1 MAGEIYL
8 SNLSG
13 QFDYQAI
20 LDKYEQLKLE
30 QVNLIQSKELK
41 VQQAKSAFKS
51 YASMLEEFKNSFE
64 AIADGTF
71 FDQKKITVS
80 NEQIASVSVVDDT
93 AVEPTQLDFTVTSL
107 AKNDVWLSQAGVA
120 STSDTVATTDGT
132 LTIQVGDTSVDVNYT
147 ADDTLSTIAQKIND
161 SDAGVT
167 ASVFFDG
174 TNYRLLVSSQ
184 NSGTESA
191 ISFSDNGDLLDN
203 LALGDDYAD
212 SHVQTAQNAIIDIYG
227 TKVESQN
234 NSFENVIDG
243 VNITVYETSNEP
255 VHISI
260 EQDKE
265 TVAQKIEDLFSLYN
279 SLVDYEK
286 EKSGQDGELSGD
298 FTMHSI
304 RSTIFNTFTPF
315 MEQGLISVDH
325 TNGHISLDGS
335 KLDFL
340 IESEP
345 DALKNMISEV
355 NDSLTPYLDSL
366 FDTDGLINEKDKNY
380 DRQIQKYEDNIDST
394 VERLNLEM
402 ERLKK
407 QFIHLDG
414 LMAQLNDV
422 KLRVASLLPA
432 NQQQ

>member
-30 QVNLIQSKELK
+30 QVNLIQSKEFK

-64 AIADGTF
+64 EIADGTF
-71 FDQKKITVS
+71 FDQKKIAIS
-80 NEQIASVSVVDDT
+80 NDQTASVSIIDDT
-93 AVEPTQLDFTVTSL
+93 LVEPTQLDFTVTAL

-120 STSDTVATTDGT
+120 STSDAVATTDGT

-161 SDAGVT
+161 ADAGVT
-167 ASVFFDG
+167 ASLFFDG

-191 ISFSDNGDLLDN
+191 ISFLDSGDLLDN
-203 LALGDDYAD
+203 LALGDNYAD
-212 SHVQTAQNAIIDIYG
+212 SHVQTAQNATIDIYG
-227 TKVESQN
+227 TTVESQS
-234 NSFENVIDG
+234 NSFENLING
-243 VNITVYETSNEP
+243 VNITVYETSLDP

-265 TVAQKIEDLFSLYN
+265 AIVQKIEDLFSLYN

-325 TNGHISLDGS
+325 TNGHISLDKS
-335 KLDFL
+335 KLDSL
-340 IESEP
+340 IDSDP
-345 DALKNMISEV
+345 DVLKSMIADV

-380 DRQIQKYEDNIDST
+380 DRQIQKYEDSIDAT

-422 KLRVASLLPA
+422 KLRIASLLPA
-432 NQQQ
+432 DQQQ

>member
-13 QFDYQAI
+13 QFDYKQI

-30 QVNLIQSKELK
+30 QINLIQSKELK

-51 YASMLEEFKNSFE
+51 YAGMLKEFKSSFE

-71 FDQKKITVS
+71 FDQKKVTVS
-80 NEQIASVSVVDDT
+80 NEQIASVSVVNDS
-93 AVEPTQLDFTVTSL
+93 AVEPTQLDFTVTAL
-107 AKNDVWLSQAGVA
+107 AKNDVWLSQEGVA
-120 STSDTVATTDGT
+120 STSDSVATTDGT
-132 LTIQVGDTSVDVNYT
+132 LTIKVGDVSVDIDYT
-147 ADDTLSTIAQKIND
+147 ADDSLSTIAQKIND
-161 SDAGVT
+161 ADAGAT
-167 ASVFFDG
+167 ASIFFDG
-174 TNYRLLVSSQ
+174 SNYRLLVSSQ

-191 ISFSDNGDLLDN
+191 ISFSDSGDLLDN
-203 LALGDDYAD
+203 LALGDDYTD
-212 SHVQTAQNAIIDIYG
+212 SHVQTAQNATIDIYG
-227 TKVESQN
+227 TTVESQS

-243 VNITVYETSNEP
+243 VNITVYETRSEP

-260 EQDKE
+260 EQDKDAI
-265 TVAQKIEDLFSLYN
+265 AQKIEDLFSLYN

-304 RSTIFNTFTPF
+304 RSKIFNTFTPF

-325 TNGHISLDGS
+325 TNGHVSLDRS
-335 KLDFL
+335 KLDSL
-340 IESEP
+340 IDSDP
-345 DALKNMISEV
+345 DALKSMVSDV
-355 NDSLTPYLDSL
+355 NDDLAPYLDYL
-366 FDTDGLINEKDKNY
+366 FDTDGLVNTKEKNY
-380 DRQIQKYEDNIDST
+380 DRQIQKYEDSIYST
-394 VERLNLEM
+394 AKRLNLEM

-432 NQQQ
+432 EQQQ

>member
-147 ADDTLSTIAQKIND
+147 ADDTLSTIVQKIND

>member
-30 QVNLIQSKELK
+30 QINLIQSKELK

-51 YASMLEEFKNSFE
+51 YASMLEDFKNSFE
-64 AIADGTF
+64 AIADGAF
-71 FDQKKITVS
+71 FDQKKITLS
-80 NEQIASVSVVDDT
+80 NEQIASVSVVNDS
-93 AVEPTQLDFTVTSL
+93 AVEPTQLDFTVTAL
-107 AKNDVWLSQAGVA
+107 AKNDVWLSQEGVA
-120 STSDTVATTDGT
+120 STSDSVATTDGT
-132 LTIQVGDTSVDVNYT
+132 LTIQVGEASVDIDYT
-147 ADDTLSTIAQKIND
+147 ADDSLSTIAQKIND
-161 SDAGVT
+161 ADAGVT
-167 ASVFFDG
+167 ASIFFDG
-174 TNYRLLVSSQ
+174 SNYRLLVSSQ

-191 ISFSDNGDLLDN
+191 ISFSDSGDLLDN
-203 LALGDDYAD
+203 LALGDDYTD
-212 SHVQTAQNAIIDIYG
+212 SHVQTAQNATIDIYG
-227 TKVESQN
+227 TTVESQN

-243 VNITVYETSNEP
+243 VNITVYETSSEP

-260 EQDKE
+260 EQDKDAI
-265 TVAQKIEDLFSLYN
+265 AQKIEDLFSLYN

-304 RSTIFNTFTPF
+304 RSKIFNTFTPF

-325 TNGHISLDGS
+325 TNGHVSLDRS
-335 KLDFL
+335 KLDSL
-340 IESEP
+340 IDSDP
-345 DALKNMISEV
+345 DALKNMISDV
-355 NDSLTPYLDSL
+355 NDDLTPYLDYL
-366 FDTDGLINEKDKNY
+366 FDTDGLVNTKEKNY
-380 DRQIQKYEDNIDST
+380 DRQIQKYEDNIYST
-394 VERLNLEM
+394 AKRLNLEM

-432 NQQQ
+432 EQQQ

>member
-13 QFDYQAI
+13 QFDYKQI

-30 QVNLIQSKELK
+30 QINLIQSKELK

-51 YASMLEEFKNSFE
+51 YASMLEDFKNSFE
-64 AIADGTF
+64 AIADGAF
-71 FDQKKITVS
+71 FDQKKITLS
-80 NEQIASVSVVDDT
+80 NEQIASVSVVNDS
-93 AVEPTQLDFTVTSL
+93 AVEPTQLDFTVTAL
-107 AKNDVWLSQAGVA
+107 AKNDVWLSQEGVA
-120 STSDTVATTDGT
+120 STSDSVATTDGT
-132 LTIQVGDTSVDVNYT
+132 LTIQVGEASVDIDYN
-147 ADDTLSTIAQKIND
+147 ADDSLSTIAQKIND
-161 SDAGVT
+161 ADAGVT
-167 ASVFFDG
+167 ASIFFDG
-174 TNYRLLVSSQ
+174 SNYRLLVSSQ

-191 ISFSDNGDLLDN
+191 ISFSDSGDLLDN

-212 SHVQTAQNAIIDIYG
+212 SHVQTAQNATIDIYG
-227 TKVESQN
+227 TTVESQN

-243 VNITVYETSNEP
+243 VNITVYETSSEP

-260 EQDKE
+260 EQDKDAI
-265 TVAQKIEDLFSLYN
+265 AQKIEDLFSLYN

-304 RSTIFNTFTPF
+304 RSKIFNTFTPF

-325 TNGHISLDGS
+325 TNGHVSLDRS
-335 KLDFL
+335 KLDSL
-340 IESEP
+340 IDSDP
-345 DALKNMISEV
+345 DALKSMVSDV
-355 NDSLTPYLDSL
+355 NDDLTPYLDYL
-366 FDTDGLINEKDKNY
+366 FDTDGLVNTKEKNY
-380 DRQIQKYEDNIDST
+380 DRQIQKYEDSIYST
-394 VERLNLEM
+394 AKRLNLEM

-432 NQQQ
+432 EQQQ